1 MFDSFDLY
9 EIEGE
14 LYDEMLEE
22 IYYLEELRTKTKVKD
37 PIKMQIVVVPTHKL
51 SYICIVSCY
60 TNRGCC
66 YESS

>member
-22 IYYLEELRTKTKVKD
+22 IYYREELED
-37 PIKMQIVVVPTHKL
+37 EDE
-51 SYICIVSCY
+51 
-60 TNRGCC
+60 G
-66 YESS
+66 